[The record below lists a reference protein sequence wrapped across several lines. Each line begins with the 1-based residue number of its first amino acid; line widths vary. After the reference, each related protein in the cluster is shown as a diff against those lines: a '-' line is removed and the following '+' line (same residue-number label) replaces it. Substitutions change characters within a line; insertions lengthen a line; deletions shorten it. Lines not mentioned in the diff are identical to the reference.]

1 MNDNKRIAVNSI
13 VIFARLAIV
22 SIVSLV
28 VSRLVLKALGAS
40 DFGLYNVVGGIVV
53 ILNVI
58 NTAMITTTYRFI
70 AYELGKNDKGQ
81 VNKVFCTSFVIH
93 CIFAVAVLVLGL
105 TIGLFYVNTY
115 LNVPEGRLIDARF
128 ILVVS
133 VITTSIST
141 LFVPFQGLL
150 VAFEKFTVSA
160 VIDICAR
167 VFLLVSVYI
176 FLSQLHYGVRAYA
189 IIQFFQISFTGLFFY
204 LYSYRHYKKF
214 IKLKISKD
222 IRLYKDMF
230 NFTGWTFVGATA
242 SVLKTQ
248 GSAAIINLFF
258 GTIANA
264 AFAIANQV
272 ESFILMFSR
281 NLAQAAIPQITK
293 SFSGSDTNRSVR
305 LTCYISKYTFILM
318 CIASFPILIERD
330 FLLSLWLD
338 EVPEGTS
345 MLCAL
350 MILSGAVDCLG
361 AGIPALVQATGKIKY
376 FQIICH
382 GLLILGLPIAFVF
395 LKLGF
400 NLNSILIVFIVI
412 GFIVAFVRLYLLKK
426 IINFDVLTFIKISY
440 VRIFVISIPL
450 IFYYFFYIPNSQTT
464 IQHVFSLI
472 FAELFLFGDILLL
485 GLDRKERNI
494 LSGYIKKILYHEV

>member
-1 MNDNKRIAVNSI
+1 MNENRKIAINSV
-13 VIFARLAIV
+13 VIFIRLAIV
-22 SIVSLV
+22 TIVSLV
-28 VSRLVLKALGAS
+28 VTRLVLKALGAS

-70 AYELGKNDKGQ
+70 AFELGKKDEGH
-81 VNKVFCTSFVIH
+81 VNKVFCTSFAIH
-93 CIFAVAVLVLGL
+93 GIFAIAILVLGL

-115 LNVPEGRLIDARF
+115 LNVPDGRLIDARY

-133 VITTSIST
+133 VLTTALST

-160 VIDICAR
+160 VIDISTR
-167 VFLLVSVYI
+167 VFLLVSVMV
-176 FLSQLHYGVRAYA
+176 FLTHFKGGVRAYA
-189 IIQFFQISFTGLFFY
+189 IIQFFQIALTGLFFF
-204 LYSYRHYKKF
+204 LFSYRHYRTYIKF
-214 IKLKISKD
+214 KISKD
-222 IRLYKDMF
+222 IGLYKDMF

-293 SFSGSDTNRSVR
+293 SFSGSDTDRSVR

-318 CIASFPILIERD
+318 CIASFPVLIERD
-330 FLLSLWLD
+330 FLLSLWLED
-338 EVPEGTS
+338 VPVGTS

-361 AGIPALVQATGKIKY
+361 AGIPALVQATGKIK
-376 FQIICH
+376 
-382 GLLILGLPIAFVF
+382 
-395 LKLGF
+395 
-400 NLNSILIVFIVI
+400 
-412 GFIVAFVRLYLLKK
+412 
-426 IINFDVLTFIKISY
+426 
-440 VRIFVISIPL
+440 
-450 IFYYFFYIPNSQTT
+450 
-464 IQHVFSLI
+464 
-472 FAELFLFGDILLL
+472 
-485 GLDRKERNI
+485 
-494 LSGYIKKILYHEV
+494 